1 LNPSEE
7 LHEQKHQDLPTS
19 KVEEMNEMAAL
30 IASSDL
36 IKSYEQQLS
45 EYQHRLERKENEN
58 ERKNNEIKEL
68 QDQNNEL
75 VSKLETK
82 LLEQQRLQ
90 TTKNIFAHD
99 LHSTGESEKY
109 VQLLQKNHDVV
120 VEKYE
125 SYKVEYERVRRE
137 HEESLKL
144 YTEMKIE
151 NDKLADQN
159 YQYQRQK
166 EDAVN
171 AKRILESKLR
181 TAEETLQVAQDERR
195 QFKAKAEQAE
205 AQ

>member
-1 LNPSEE
+1 
-7 LHEQKHQDLPTS
+7 
-19 KVEEMNEMAAL
+19 M
-30 IASSDL
+30 
-36 IKSYEQQLS
+36 
-45 EYQHRLERKENEN
+45 
-58 ERKNNEIKEL
+58 
-68 QDQNNEL
+68 
-75 VSKLETK
+75 
-82 LLEQQRLQ
+82 
-90 TTKNIFAHD
+90 
-99 LHSTGESEKY
+99 
-109 VQLLQKNHDVV
+109 V

>member
-1 LNPSEE
+1 
-7 LHEQKHQDLPTS
+7 
-19 KVEEMNEMAAL
+19 
-30 IASSDL
+30 
-36 IKSYEQQLS
+36 
-45 EYQHRLERKENEN
+45 
-58 ERKNNEIKEL
+58 
-68 QDQNNEL
+68 
-75 VSKLETK
+75 
-82 LLEQQRLQ
+82 
-90 TTKNIFAHD
+90 
-99 LHSTGESEKY
+99 
-109 VQLLQKNHDVV
+109 VV

-181 TAEETLQVAQDERR
+181 TAEETLQVVQDERR

>member
-1 LNPSEE
+1 
-7 LHEQKHQDLPTS
+7 
-19 KVEEMNEMAAL
+19 MNEMAAL

-45 EYQHRLERKENEN
+45 EYQHRLERKEHEN

-159 YQYQRQK
+159 YQCQRQK

-181 TAEETLQVAQDERR
+181 TAEETLQVVQDERR